1 MVLIGHSYGG
11 TLAAAYAASH
21 PERVEKMVL
30 SSPGDPSPSAGG
42 ASMTFRLTTE
52 EKLGVYALL
61 LPPRPM
67 LAYAL
72 LQVNPEAAHAFA
84 GDKELDAR
92 FDLVYN
98 RTRPALH
105 CRNKPLGPRLH
116 GLGFYA
122 HYYRQSATSPP
133 HENFLPALAEQ
144 EPPALIIKGRCDY
157 LSGSSA
163 VEYLGR
169 CPTQGLSTCRS
180 RGTMPTRTSRSASW
194 PGCGRSCRGDPC
206 PSFRTRVPVCPR
218 ATKGHHEHER
228 DQGTSPASTGKS
240 SEGTSP
246 GCGKR
251 DGMAAN
257 ARCGRGCAPR
267 RSSTSG
273 SLP

>member
-1 MVLIGHSYGG
+1 
-11 TLAAAYAASH
+11 
-21 PERVEKMVL
+21 
-30 SSPGDPSPSAGG
+30 
-42 ASMTFRLTTE
+42 
-52 EKLGVYALL
+52 
-61 LPPRPM
+61 M

-92 FDLVYN
+92 FELISN

-133 HENFLPALAEQ
+133 HENFLLALAEQ

-157 LSGSSA
+157 LSWSSA

-180 RGTMPTRTSRSASW
+180 RGTTPTRTSRSASW
-194 PGCGRSCRGDPC
+194 PGCGRSCRGDLC
-206 PSFRTRVPVCPR
+206 PGFRTRVPVCPR

-251 DGMAAN
+251 DGGERAVRPGMCASAVKYEWL
-257 ARCGRGCAPR
+257 APLSSRGPRESASWVTEGGRPR
-267 RSSTSG
+267 RKTSSTRRSAHEPWLLSCRG
-273 SLP
+273 PRRRGRWPKDPF